1 MKPLFR
7 YMGGK
12 TWLSKHLKKQL
23 ICAINKNKNLD
34 SYCEPFAGGMGSLI
48 SALETISC
56 EPSLSNIKKIY
67 VNDINPPLITVYKTI
82 YEGGAA
88 LDSLLND
95 YKILLDEFNSTLP
108 INGNKDKGSLEDCNL
123 FFKKIRD
130 KFNLTKEPVYLII
143 LQQLSFNGIYRENL
157 KGDYNTPFG
166 WKHKPLDY
174 SKFEAS
180 VLSMAEFLK
189 NFDMIFTIGDY
200 KNVMDIDNCLYYLD
214 PPYFNTD
221 GTKESSY
228 SSGGFGIDEQ
238 KVLIEKLTGKKY
250 FYSNHLS
257 VSMFELF
264 KDEHKDMLT
273 FERANRVSSGDR
285 SSERYEMLV
294 FNY

>member
-23 ICAINKNKNLD
+23 IDAVSKNKSLD

-48 SALETISC
+48 SALESIQM
-56 EPSLSNIKKIY
+56 EPSLSSIKKIY
-67 VNDINPPLITVYKTI
+67 VNDINSPLITVYKTI
-82 YEGGAA
+82 YEGGVI
-88 LDSLLND
+88 LDSMLSEYKDLLED
-95 YKILLDEFNSTLP
+95 FNSTIP
-108 INGNKDKGSLEDCNL
+108 SDGKRDKASLENSNL
-123 FFKKIRD
+123 FFKSVRD

-143 LQQLSFNGIYRENL
+143 LQQLSFNGIYRENS

-166 WKHKPLDY
+166 WKHRPLDY
-174 SKFEAS
+174 SKFETS
-180 VLSMAEFLK
+180 VFAMRDFLK
-189 NFDMIFTIGDY
+189 NFEIIFSIGDY

-221 GTKESSY
+221 GTLESSY

-264 KDEHKDMLT
+264 KDEYKDMLT
-273 FERANRVSSGDR
+273 FERKNKVSSGDR
-285 SSERYEMLV
+285 NSERYEMLV